1 MELNAPFLRY
11 AVDGIDDALITPAP
25 ERGDSSD
32 LRTLLHAAT
41 ALLAAT
47 DEDSIRVVVGSRT
60 VVVQQEGAHA
70 AAVTWV
76 TGHDVAKSVRRTIR
90 RLAQRPTS
98 HPRKVP
104 RYQLEAQQR
113 EAERALLAAEGAR
126 DGTPS
131 TARLARLRDRKAELE
146 QLLAATPA
154 PDPCDHH
161 GDAVVADAHP
171 ER

>member
-32 LRTLLHAAT
+32 LRALLHAAT

-47 DEDSIRVVVGSRT
+47 HEDSIRVVVGSRT
-60 VVVQQEGAHA
+60 VLVQQEGRHA
-70 AAVTWV
+70 SAVTWV

-90 RLAQRPTS
+90 RLAQRPS
-98 HPRKVP
+98 DRPRKVP
-104 RYQLEAQQR
+104 RYQLEAVLRQT
-113 EAERALLAAEGAR
+113 EADLFRADHRIAQSSPAR
-126 DGTPS
+126 V
-131 TARLARLRDRKAELE
+131 ANLRDRKDELE
-146 QLLAATPA
+146 QLLAT
-154 PDPCDHH
+154 
-161 GDAVVADAHP
+161 VADAHP